1 MMLASNRLRVVHVST
16 HVSLRRAIELVTPE
30 RIVTAAR
37 LAGATARDIVG
48 REPHLA
54 IAGLNPHGGEHGLF
68 GSEEEE
74 FIEPAIDQLRAE
86 GWHVS
91 GPMSPDTVFLRA
103 SNGEFDAVVA
113 MYHDQGHI
121 PSKFAGFHDTV
132 NVTLGLPI
140 VRTSVD
146 HGTGYD
152 IAGTGKADE
161 ANLLAAIELA
171 AQMARNRQGSASEP
185 GFKGAGPPST
195 PIGHGEP
202 TDDSP

>member
-16 HVSLRRAIELVTPE
+16 HVSLRKAIELVQPE
-30 RIVTAAR
+30 RIVTTAR

-68 GSEEEE
+68 GSEEAEH
-74 FIEPAIDQLRAE
+74 IEPAIEQLRAE

-103 SNGEFDAVVA
+103 ADGEVDIVVA

-121 PSKFAGFHDTV
+121 PMKLLAFDSGV
-132 NVTLGLPI
+132 NVSVGLPI

-146 HGTGYD
+146 HGTAFD
-152 IAGTGKADE
+152 IAGTGRASE
-161 ANLLAAIELA
+161 ASMLAAIALA
-171 AQMARNRQGSASEP
+171 AQMAANRARV
-185 GFKGAGPPST
+185 KA
-195 PIGHGEP
+195 
-202 TDDSP
+202 